1 MKKRWLASAIALW
14 VLLTG
19 CSAPH
24 VQLETELPEDTVQAP
39 EITPSPEIEQEVQMI
54 SGSEKLGSV
63 TYRPDVVPSAF
74 ADGEKFSQEL
84 YSRLV
89 EAIRQGADAADLSG
103 VEATEAQFDG
113 VRAFLLTRNPWG
125 TLNDVVRDADGNAKI
140 TYTTADVQ
148 ERVTKA
154 AEFDDAVTRL
164 LDAAVPEGCSQLS
177 AAISLYKVVA
187 QTVQQDNEAQDCRL
201 YSALVQGLA
210 QDSSFYAESYSFLL
224 DQIGVENA
232 VVFSEDGEYAWN
244 VLTLDGQSYHCDAQ
258 TEAGLDGG
266 QALSCFGLSDAQIAE
281 ENGWNTWRSENETLL
296 QCSKSLFEAVQQAPY
311 ADVDAAGCA
320 VYFSKME
327 GREGV
332 FRYDLNNG
340 EVLEVQSVLPKQLAV
355 LGENVYFINQ
365 DDQMLY
371 RCRTT
376 DGDLRQALENVPVS
390 AIRRVGS
397 ELRYVTADDPDQTEN
412 VISMD

>member
-1 MKKRWLASAIALW
+1 
-14 VLLTG
+14 
-19 CSAPH
+19 
-24 VQLETELPEDTVQAP
+24 
-39 EITPSPEIEQEVQMI
+39 MI

-164 LDAAVPEGCSQLS
+164 LDAAVPEGSSQLS

-281 ENGWNTWRSENETLL
+281 KNGWNTWRSENETLL

>member
-1 MKKRWLASAIALW
+1 M
-14 VLLTG
+14 
-19 CSAPH
+19 
-24 VQLETELPEDTVQAP
+24 
-39 EITPSPEIEQEVQMI
+39 
-54 SGSEKLGSV
+54 
-63 TYRPDVVPSAF
+63 
-74 ADGEKFSQEL
+74 
-84 YSRLV
+84 
-89 EAIRQGADAADLSG
+89 
-103 VEATEAQFDG
+103 
-113 VRAFLLTRNPWG
+113 
-125 TLNDVVRDADGNAKI
+125 
-140 TYTTADVQ
+140 
-148 ERVTKA
+148 
-154 AEFDDAVTRL
+154 
-164 LDAAVPEGCSQLS
+164 
-177 AAISLYKVVA
+177 
-187 QTVQQDNEAQDCRL
+187 
-201 YSALVQGLA
+201 
-210 QDSSFYAESYSFLL
+210 
-224 DQIGVENA
+224 
-232 VVFSEDGEYAWN
+232 VFSEDGEYAWN

-281 ENGWNTWRSENETLL
+281 KNGWNTWRSENETLL

-365 DDQMLY
+365 DEQMLY